1 MTREQAEANWIWDP
15 KRGDLRPK
23 AWPKNRRIR
32 CTDRNIAAQIALA
45 RPGTLI
51 HTSAETDC
59 PRKKA
64 KTDERA
70 ESFEVA
76 RSQPRKSELAL
87 APGKITFL
95 AVASHIDN
103 VNCLWCRR
111 DYF

>member
-32 CTDRNIAAQIALA
+32 CTKTNIEAQLTLA

-51 HTSAETDC
+51 HSAAETTC
-59 PRKKA
+59 WRRRVG
-64 KTDERA
+64 TDKHVDGRITYST
-70 ESFEVA
+70 ES
-76 RSQPRKSELAL
+76 
-87 APGKITFL
+87 T
-95 AVASHIDN
+95 HIEN